1 MKRSSGKNRLC
12 FLVAVIAFL
21 SLVFSCSSYMQDIKY
36 STVDEE
42 SEYTVKHFLQTTDA
56 QDYEEQEADLQKLT
70 GMSRSVTTAAAKEY
84 PGFTPKK
91 ISQQKIKKD
100 GSTVVKVYYER
111 NTITYTFKA
120 DGGNWNGETED
131 QTLSGLYGAALPVK
145 LYPSKIGYVFD
156 DYDESVPDAF
166 GLTDKTFTAQWVAG
180 TGTAYTVKHF
190 WQNID
195 DDEYTE
201 VTEDVDNLAGVTG
214 KQTFAAAKVYPGF
227 TVKDFDQ
234 AAIAPD
240 GSTVVNIYYD
250 RNQITY
256 TFTTDGGNWNNS
268 GDDIVISGR
277 YGKSFVTPVNPV
289 KTGYNFA
296 VWDYEVP
303 AAFGLE
309 DKTFTAQWTAGTDT
323 IYRVEHWQQNIENNE
338 YTKIAEDTQALTGT
352 TLAQTQ
358 AQAKTYTGFTSKG
371 VEQKQIAPDGST
383 VVRIDYDRNIIKYSF
398 VSGQGK
404 WDDASTA
411 KEITGKFG
419 KSINAPVNPGRIG
432 YTFDS
437 WNYDVPLTLGEAD
450 ITFEAVWNANTDT
463 LYKVEHWQQN
473 INDDEYTLIDTD
485 TQSLYGTTAT
495 ATAAA
500 VNEYTGFTAKSFEQ
514 GQIAPDG
521 STVIRIDYDRNE
533 ISYFFNSGDGCWG
546 ENEIQKIVSGRFG
559 ADVTLPADPGRT
571 GYTFNSWNDVIPATF
586 GASNHGFM
594 AQWTI
599 NTYNVT
605 FNSNSGSD
613 VAAQAI
619 DYNLKAT
626 APETPTR
633 AGHTFAGWY
642 TDSELTTLYDFET
655 PVTGDVQLFAKWD
668 INSYTVTFN
677 SKGGS
682 TVAAQS
688 IVYNTKASVPAAPTR
703 TGYTFGGWYTTSGLA
718 TEYNFDTPVTDNI
731 TLYAKWTINSYTVT
745 FVSNGGS
752 DVTSQTNNYNTKAS
766 KPTNP
771 TRTGYTFDAWYTDTG
786 LTTAYDFNTR
796 ITGNITLYAKWNIN
810 SYTVSFNSNG
820 GTSVSSQSVVYNT
833 TATVPTSPTRTGY
846 TFGGWY
852 TTSSFTTEYDFNT
865 PITGNKT
872 LYAKWNI
879 NSYTVTFN
887 SNGGTAIATKTV
899 NYNSTVTKPSN
910 PTKTGYRFEGWY
922 TDTSFTTAYNFSSLI
937 TGNITLYAKWT
948 IKTYTVSFVT
958 NCGTTIASQTVTYGS
973 KVTRPNVT
981 LSKPNHTFVNW
992 YSNNT
997 YKTVYDFNSAVTSS
1011 FTLYAGWNYT
1021 TVSTWGDLTIDGVTY
1036 GKTGEVCVIPSSMTG
1051 DNITTITGKYNS
1063 NNYYGVFISG
1073 RTVQL
1078 SPYAM
1083 GKYEVTQELYS
1094 AVMANQTFVVNGT
1107 TYYCRTNPS
1116 SNYETG
1122 SHPLVPGETQK
1133 YRPVDSMTWY
1143 DAVYFCNA
1151 LSEKLGYTKAYSI
1164 VVKQAKGTSSIGIN
1178 GITKQYGYIIDADV
1192 TLVPNANGYRL
1203 PTEAE
1208 WEFAAR
1214 GGNPATEAWNYTFS
1228 GSPTADGVSYYADI
1242 NPGIDSVGW
1251 YKYNTGNG
1259 GVTGDQEYTEGQ
1271 PGDGTHEVG
1280 LKQPNALGIYDMTGN
1295 VLERC
1300 YDFYGNISSGSVLN
1314 PTGPETGEKHVS
1326 RGGSF
1331 SWSADACS
1339 TMYRHGSDPATGYN
1353 NNGFRVVRSLQ

>member
-1 MKRSSGKNRLC
+1 MKRRSGKNRLC

-201 VTEDVDNLAGVTG
+201 VTDDVDNLAGVTG

-227 TVKDFDQ
+227 TVKAFDQ
-234 AAIAPD
+234 ATIAPD
-240 GSTVVNIYYD
+240 GSTVVNIFYD
-250 RNQITY
+250 RNEITY
-256 TFTTDGGNWNNS
+256 TFTADGGNWN
-268 GDDIVISGR
+268 GAVDDIVISGR
-277 YGKSFVTPVNPV
+277 YEKSIAAPANPA

-296 VWDYEVP
+296 LWDYEVP
-303 AAFGLE
+303 AKLGLE
-309 DKTFTAQWTAGTDT
+309 NKTFTAQWAAGTDT
-323 IYRVEHWQQNIENNE
+323 VYRVEHWQQNIENDE
-338 YTKIAEDTQALTGT
+338 YTKVTEDTQAFTGI

-358 AQAKTYTGFTSKG
+358 AQAKTYTGFTAKNFNQKQIAPDGSTIVRIDYDRDIIKYTFTSGQGKWDDNSTSKLLQG
-371 VEQKQIAPDGST
+371 KFGKAITAPANPGRIGYTFDSWNNDVPLTLGAADITFDAVWNANTDTAYKVEHWQQNIDDDDYTLVTADIQSLCGTSDTETQATANDYTGFTAKSFAQKQIAPDGST
-383 VVRIDYDRNIIKYSF
+383 VVRIDYDRN
-398 VSGQGK
+398 
-404 WDDASTA
+404 
-411 KEITGKFG
+411 EI
-419 KSINAPVNPGRIG
+419 
-432 YTFDS
+432 
-437 WNYDVPLTLGEAD
+437 
-450 ITFEAVWNANTDT
+450 
-463 LYKVEHWQQN
+463 LYV
-473 INDDEYTLIDTD
+473 
-485 TQSLYGTTAT
+485 
-495 ATAAA
+495 
-500 VNEYTGFTAKSFEQ
+500 
-514 GQIAPDG
+514 
-521 STVIRIDYDRNE
+521 
-533 ISYFFNSGDGCWG
+533 FNSGDGSWE
-546 ENEIQKIVSGRFG
+546 ENETQKTVSGKFE
-559 ADVTLPADPGRT
+559 AAVAVPVNPGRT
-571 GYTFNSWNDVIPATF
+571 GYTFNSWNDTIPAIF
-586 GASNHGFM
+586 GESNLGFM
-594 AQWTI
+594 AVWTI

-605 FNSNSGSD
+605 FNSNSGSA
-613 VAAQAI
+613 VASQAI
-619 DYNLKAT
+619 DYNLKAS
-626 APETPTR
+626 APAEPTR
-633 AGHTFAGWY
+633 AGHTFAGWF
-642 TDSELTTLYDFET
+642 TDSELTNPYDFDT

-682 TVAAQS
+682 TVATQS
-688 IVYNTKASVPAAPTR
+688 IVYNTKAVVPTAPTK

-718 TEYNFDTPVTDNI
+718 TEYDFNTPITGNK
-731 TLYAKWTINSYTVT
+731 TLYAKWNINSYTVT

-752 DVTSQTNNYNTKAS
+752 EVASQTKNYNTKAS

-786 LTTAYDFNTR
+786 LTAAYDFNTR

-810 SYTVSFNSNG
+810 SYAVSFNSNG
-820 GTSVSSQSVVYNT
+820 GTSVSSQTVVYNT
-833 TATVPTSPTRTGY
+833 KASVPTAPTKTGY

-852 TTSSFTTEYDFNT
+852 TTSGLATEYDFNT

-887 SNGGTAIATKTV
+887 SNGGTAVATKTV
-899 NYNSTVTKPSN
+899 NYNSTVTRPSN
-910 PTKTGYRFEGWY
+910 PTKTGYTFGGWY
-922 TDTSFTTAYNFSSLI
+922 TTSELATKYDFNTPI

-948 IKTYTVSFVT
+948 IKSYTISFVT

-973 KVTRPNVT
+973 KVSRPNVT

-992 YSNNT
+992 YTSTT

-1021 TVSTWGDLTIDGVTY
+1021 TVNTWGDLTINGVTY
-1036 GKTGEVCVIPSSMTG
+1036 GKTGEVCVIPPSMTG

-1063 NNYYGVFISG
+1063 DNYNGVFVSG

-1083 GKYEVTQELYS
+1083 GKYEVTQELYR
-1094 AVMANQTFVVNGT
+1094 AVMTNKMFMLNDKM
-1107 TYYCRTNPS
+1107 YFCRTNIS
-1116 SNYETG
+1116 SNTETG
-1122 SHPLVPGETQK
+1122 NRPLVPGETQK
-1133 YRPVDSMTWY
+1133 YRPVDSVTWY

-1151 LSEKLGYTKAYSI
+1151 LSEIMGYTKAYSI
-1164 VVKQAKGTSSIGIN
+1164 QITAVDEPLYTYVSI
-1178 GITKQYGYIIDADV
+1178 TDAVV

-1214 GGNPATEAWNYTFS
+1214 GGNPATEAWEYTFS
-1228 GSPTADGVSYYADI
+1228 GSPTANGVSYTASI
-1242 NPGIDSVGW
+1242 NSGIDSVGW
-1251 YKYNTGNG
+1251 YIYNTANG
-1259 GVTGDQEYTEGQ
+1259 GVSGEQEPVSGQ
-1271 PGDGTHEVG
+1271 VGCGSHEVG
-1280 LKQPNALGIYDMTGN
+1280 LKQPNALGIYDMSGNTLEWCYDLYETIVRGN
-1295 VLERC
+1295 VT
-1300 YDFYGNISSGSVLN
+1300 N
-1314 PTGPETGEKHVS
+1314 PVGAETGTERIC
-1326 RGGSF
+1326 RGGNYY
-1331 SWSADACS
+1331 WSAYDCS
-1339 TMYRHGSDPATGYN
+1339 VCIRKPREPHVKYAN
-1353 NNGFRVVRSLQ
+1353 FGFRVVRSLQ